1 MVKTEIII
9 TDYKDVNST
18 LTNFVTSAGR
28 MSAFKNEGDTLIQ
41 DLKDHTN
48 RLISVETKETISKTD
63 GKIYV
68 NIRKFY
74 GAIAKQETKPEGT
87 EVISP
92 QKFTRPEN
100 YEGMKAVAD
109 GSIEMKTT
117 RKSVKGSAYEKDPVG
132 LAVEVFCA
140 IKEGNSGDPMT
151 TAIKLVKQAQEAF
164 S

>member
-74 GAIAKQETKPEGT
+74 GAVVKQETKTEGT
-87 EVISP
+87 EVISL
-92 QKFTRPEN
+92 QKFTKPKPTWGCEEN
-100 YEGMKAVAD
+100 DKIM
-109 GSIEMKTT
+109 
-117 RKSVKGSAYEKDPVG
+117 
-132 LAVEVFCA
+132 
-140 IKEGNSGDPMT
+140 
-151 TAIKLVKQAQEAF
+151 
-164 S
+164 